1 MFYCL
6 IHQSK
11 RRMEGMQKLLFMIL
25 ITLIIFPSP
34 AYSKTMYVI
43 DKITITVRKQPGL
56 DFKVIGQLTSGEAVN
71 ILRTEESWAQIPFK
85 DDKTGWVMRR
95 YLTEETPKPI
105 QIAELKKTVN
115 TQAETIATLEKENT
129 TLKQSKAAMVEIIS
143 NLKLENQSLKEVPY
157 RIILLLT
164 GVGIFL
170 FGCIVSL
177 IIQRKNRRKSSLSF

>member
-1 MFYCL
+1 M
-6 IHQSK
+6 K
-11 RRMEGMQKLLFMIL
+11 KLLFIIL
-25 ITLIIFPSP
+25 IPFIIFSSP
-34 AYSKTMYVI
+34 AYPKTMYVI

-56 DFKVIGQLTSGEAVN
+56 DFKIVGQLTSGEAVN
-71 ILRTEESWAQIPFK
+71 VLRTEEAWAQISFK

-115 TQAETIATLEKENT
+115 THVETIATLKKENI
-129 TLKQSKAAMVEIIS
+129 TLKQSKAEMVEIIS
-143 NLKLENQSLKEVPY
+143 NLKLENQSLMEVPY

-177 IIQRKNRRKSSLSF
+177 IIQRKSRRRKSSLSF

>member
-1 MFYCL
+1 M
-6 IHQSK
+6 H
-11 RRMEGMQKLLFMIL
+11 
-25 ITLIIFPSP
+25 
-34 AYSKTMYVI
+34 VV

-56 DFKVIGQLTSGEAVN
+56 GFKIVGQLTSGETVN
-71 ILRTEESWAQIPFK
+71 ILKTEESWAQISFK

-115 TQAETIATLEKENT
+115 TQAETIATLEKENM
-129 TLKQSKAAMVEIIS
+129 TLKQSKAEMVEIIS
-143 NLKLENQSLKEVPY
+143 NLKLENQSLEEVPY
-157 RIILLLT
+157 RIIFLLT

-177 IIQRKNRRKSSLSF
+177 IIQRKSRRRKSSLSF